1 MIDKDFELAGDLFNE
16 LDTQIF
22 GETVQLCK
30 ECDIFVQHDD
40 MACTGCCKDCSGQH
54 DARWGKHER

>member
-30 ECDIFVQHDD
+30 ECDIFVQVS
-40 MACTGCCKDCSGQH
+40 MMQGGGNTKGNFNTIYQTFKF
-54 DARWGKHER
+54 

>member
-16 LDTQIF
+16 LDTQSF

-30 ECDIFVQHDD
+30 ECNIFVQHDD
-40 MACTGCCKDCSGQH
+40 MACIDCCKDCAAEH
-54 DARWGKHER
+54 DARWGRHER